1 MRMLTL
7 FDLETTFARIDFL
20 RQGGWLMDK
29 KALIVLNFLLKSGQ
43 KRTVDELTSGRG
55 DKLRSE

>member
-1 MRMLTL
+1 MRMLTSFCFRNNL
-7 FDLETTFARIDFL
+7 RENRFFFL

-43 KRTVDELTSGRG
+43 KKGG
-55 DKLRSE
+55 